1 MMMTPEQA
9 EQFCKKIQKSGKY
22 EGDGHEFEEL
32 AAMIHEYGYM
42 LPRYYKYEF
51 VCDRM
56 SSDEYY
62 ELCSEFEADELEGE
76 EDEEE

>member
-1 MMMTPEQA
+1 MMTPEQA

-32 AAMIHEYGYM
+32 ADMLHEYAYM

-76 EDEEE
+76 DEDEE

>member
-1 MMMTPEQA
+1 MMTPEQA
-9 EQFCKKIQKSGKY
+9 EEFCKKIKKSGKY

-32 AAMIHEYGYM
+32 ADMLHEYAYM

-62 ELCSEFEADELEGE
+62 ELCSEFEADELEGA

>member
-1 MMMTPEQA
+1 MMTPEQA

-32 AAMIHEYGYM
+32 ADMLHEYAYM
-42 LPRYYKYEF
+42 LLRYYKYEF
-51 VCDRM
+51 VCGRM

-62 ELCSEFEADELEGE
+62 ELCSEFEGE

>member
-1 MMMTPEQA
+1 MMTPEQA
-9 EQFCKKIQKSGKY
+9 EEFCKKIKKSGKY

-32 AAMIHEYGYM
+32 ADMLHEYAYM

-76 EDEEE
+76 GEDEE

>member
-1 MMMTPEQA
+1 MMTPEQA

-32 AAMIHEYGYM
+32 ADMLHEYAYM

-51 VCDRM
+51 VCDRI

-62 ELCSEFEADELEGE
+62 ELCSKFERQLEGE